1 MLKLQ
6 QQPIPEEELSL
17 VKNFLIGTLLGD
29 IDGPFHI
36 IERWKNY
43 VLNNMPMNYFDIT
56 VQNIKTT
63 TAEELQQLAKKYL
76 NPENFYE
83 LQVV

>member
-1 MLKLQ
+1 
-6 QQPIPEEELSL
+6 
-17 VKNFLIGTLLGD
+17 
-29 IDGPFHI
+29 
-36 IERWKNY
+36 
-43 VLNNMPMNYFDIT
+43 MPMNYFDIT
-56 VQNIKTT
+56 VQNIKST